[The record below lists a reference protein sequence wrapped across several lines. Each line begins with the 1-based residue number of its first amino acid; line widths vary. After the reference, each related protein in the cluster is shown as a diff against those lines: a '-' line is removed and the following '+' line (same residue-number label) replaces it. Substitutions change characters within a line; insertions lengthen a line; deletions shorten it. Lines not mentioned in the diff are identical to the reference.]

1 MPKIKLNEEGKE
13 LYSYLSDT
21 WLEVY
26 GYNPELNA
34 FVIWDNIM
42 CQWEFIE
49 TYYCE
54 GRGDEAVE

>member
-13 LYSYLSDT
+13 LYSHLADT

-42 CQWEFIE
+42 YHWEFIE

-54 GRGDEAVE
+54 GRWEEAVE